1 MIFYSQ
7 DRRPSKER
15 GFQEIQ
21 RSRHFGLEDSA
32 VHPAG
37 DYQRGVSG
45 YPQASMGGG
54 MNSYLSDADVRAIL
68 DAGLHKR
75 TPYLIRGVSQTQLS
89 IARHYGGINY
99 NGDSFTYM
107 PTTDELVRDDVVEF
121 IEKGKRKAK
130 QAERKEKRRRGQEM
144 VVELYTK
151 GQGDA

>member
-1 MIFYSQ
+1 
-7 DRRPSKER
+7 
-15 GFQEIQ
+15 
-21 RSRHFGLEDSA
+21 
-32 VHPAG
+32 
-37 DYQRGVSG
+37 
-45 YPQASMGGG
+45 

-89 IARHYGGINY
+89 IARYHSGIKY

-121 IEKGKRKAK
+121 IEKGKRQTK

-144 VVELYTK
+144 VVELYTE